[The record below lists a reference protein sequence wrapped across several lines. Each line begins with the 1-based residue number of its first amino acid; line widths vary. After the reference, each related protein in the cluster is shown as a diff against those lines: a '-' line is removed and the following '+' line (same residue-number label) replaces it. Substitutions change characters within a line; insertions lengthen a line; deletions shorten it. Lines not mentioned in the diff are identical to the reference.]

1 VANRK
6 EERRNNNNNE
16 NRTEAEVLDVAFLRE
31 INTKKNKNKLL
42 KDQGNKQQ
50 RQERAIRHKR
60 APMTI
65 NHHEIFPPVAE
76 KKKKKQ
82 IKKQK
87 ECREAIS
94 GRRKKLSWELS
105 DAKQN
110 SSKICR
116 NPCRCCV
123 RAREQSTER
132 TNGEGRERGERER
145 RQGVKR
151 AVREFEIWGL

>member
-1 VANRK
+1 MANRK

-16 NRTEAEVLDVAFLRE
+16 NRKEAEVLDVAFLRE
-31 INTKKNKNKLL
+31 INSKKNKNKIL

-65 NHHEIFPPVAE
+65 NHHELLPPTAE
-76 KKKKKQ
+76 KK

-87 ECREAIS
+87 ECRRAIC

-105 DAKQN
+105 DAKQ
-110 SSKICR
+110 K
-116 NPCRCCV
+116 
-123 RAREQSTER
+123 
-132 TNGEGRERGERER
+132 
-145 RQGVKR
+145 
-151 AVREFEIWGL
+151 